1 MGPRTTFPD
10 AKQGDG
16 MKKLL
21 SGNEAVARGA
31 YECGVT
37 FGSGYPGTP
46 STEILESLAQ
56 YPGVDARWAPNE
68 KVAYESAVGASLG
81 GARALVTMKHVGVN
95 VAADPLFSHSYMGVG
110 AGLVVVS
117 ADDPGMHSSQNEQDN
132 RWLAK
137 AAKIPMLEP
146 STTAEAKEYTRIAFE
161 ISEDYDT
168 PVMLRMT
175 TRVCHAVGEAEL
187 SEPRA
192 AEAKPFHRDPG
203 KFVLLPA
210 NARRRHLVVEERM
223 RELKVDAS
231 SMKHINFMRFR
242 RRDIGIISAGA
253 AWLYAMEAF
262 PEASH
267 LKLGLTNPLP
277 ESLIREFAQSVERL
291 IVIEELD
298 PYLEEQIRAMGIT
311 VEGRDLR
318 PDTGELNPEIVRA
331 MIEKPLPTPLHPA
344 LEGISLPPRP
354 PVLCAGCGHRGV
366 FSVLKQL
373 DLIVAGDIG
382 CYTLGALQ
390 PLNAM
395 DSCLCM
401 GASVGMLSGLS
412 RTLPAE
418 DAKRVVGVIGDSTFI
433 HSGITGL
440 IDAVYNGG
448 SGTLLVLDNRT
459 TAMTGHQEHPATGK
473 RLSGEAAPRVDIPA
487 LARAVG
493 VKRVRTAD
501 AYHLMD
507 LEKAIREEMEAD
519 TFSVIVV
526 QNGCVLHERLVL
538 GPPVKVDGKICTH
551 CEACLSVGCPAIGFA
566 EHTPSVNAEL
576 CNGCGVCQQVCW
588 NCPAANDVGGF
599 LQLALEGRYDEA
611 YTSLLRTNPFP
622 AITGRVCPHPCEHG
636 RQCAGARPAQDRRR
650 ALRRARQGIPQRQGQ
665 AGVDPRGG
673 AVPGRPRPPARAGPR
688 RATAAP
694 RRQGRDRGKR
704 PRRPHRRLLSGAAG
718 LSGDALRAA
727 PRDRGDADRRAF
739 PRSVCPARSCSSRST
754 DCVRCKVTFRPGVAV
769 GRDVAFEKL
778 DREFDAIFIATG
790 FSEARPMGVP
800 GEDLSGVVH
809 GVSFLRDLN
818 FGRKTE
824 IGKHVLVVGG
834 GNTAVDVA
842 RSVKRFGAT
851 PVVVYRRAL
860 EDMPAIPEDVRDLVK
875 EGIEIIPFAA
885 PTRIDLAGGR
895 LEVTFVRMKPG
906 APDASGRRAAGAGA
920 GLRVRRAIRSGGGGG
935 GRARRVLGSSPH
947 AAPRSGSGD
956 HGLLQ
961 YDELEGRLR
970 RRRSLQRV
978 RHRRPRDP
986 LGAQGG
992 GRHPRLSRGD
1002 EAMIEERRMTER
1014 TRAAEADGAHQH
1026 LHRRGRRPGHS
1037 ARGRGDR
1044 RGGHAQ
1050 GLLGAQERSARD
1062 GPTRRQ
1068 RHLPGALSARRSSRR
1083 SSRRGRRT
1091 CFWGWSASRR
1101 SAIWSGSS
1109 PAAWRWST
1117 TTASIPPC
1125 SSGGR
1130 SPIRRTSKPCSRD
1143 ARGGW

>member
-10 AKQGDG
+10 AKQGGG

-81 GARALVTMKHVGVN
+81 GARALVTMKHVGLN

-192 AEAKPFHRDPG
+192 AEPRPFHRDPG

-231 SMKHINFMRFR
+231 CLKHINSVRFR
-242 RRDIGIISAGA
+242 RRDIGIVSSGA

-262 PEASH
+262 PEVSH

-277 ESLIREFAQSVERL
+277 ESLIREFAESVERL

-331 MIEKPLPTPLHPA
+331 MLEKTPPIPLPPA
-344 LEGISLPPRP
+344 LEGVSLPPRP

-448 SGTLLVLDNRT
+448 GGTLLVLDNRT

-507 LEKAIREEMEAD
+507 LEKVIRDEMEAD
-519 TFSVIVV
+519 DFSVIVV
-526 QNGCVLHERLVL
+526 QNGCVLHERLVF
-538 GPPVKVDGKICTH
+538 GPPVVVDARICTH

-566 EHTPSVNAEL
+566 EHTPSVNTEL
-576 CNGCGVCQQVCW
+576 CNGCSVCQQVCW

-611 YTSLLRTNPFP
+611 YTSLLKTNPFP
-622 AITGRVCPHPCEHG
+622 AITGRVCPHPCELDVNALGLDLRKIVDERFGALGKEFHNGKGKRVSIRAVERFLGDHG
-636 RQCAGARPAQDRRR
+636 LKHGLDRGTAPEPRNGKVAIVGSGPAGLTAAYY
-650 ALRRARQGIPQRQGQ
+650 LARQGYPVTLFEQLPEIGGMLTAGIPAFRL
-665 AGVDPRGG
+665 PREILH
-673 AVPGRPRPPARAGPR
+673 
-688 RATAAP
+688 
-694 RRQGRDRGKR
+694 QSLDR
-704 PRRPHRRLLSGAAG
+704 
-718 LSGDALRAA
+718 LRELNVA
-727 PRDRGDADRRAF
+727 
-739 PRSVCPARSCSSRST
+739 
-754 DCVRCKVTFRPGVAV
+754 FRPGVTV
-769 GRDVAFEKL
+769 GRDVPFEKL
-778 DREFDAIFIATG
+778 DRDFDAIFIATG
-790 FSEARPMGVP
+790 FSEARPMGIP

-809 GVSFLRDLN
+809 GVSLLRDLN

-842 RSVKRFGAT
+842 RSVKRVGAT
-851 PVVVYRRAL
+851 PIVVYRRAL

-885 PTRIDLAGGR
+885 PTRIELAGGR
-895 LEVTFVRMKPG
+895 LKVTFTRMKPG
-906 APDASGRRAAGAGA
+906 APDASGRPRPVAMPGSEYVEEYDQVVTAVGERAGFSDLPPTLRRDQGLVTTDFSNTTNLKGVFAGGDLSNGFGTVAH
-920 GLRVRRAIRSGGGGG
+920 AIRSG
-935 GRARRVLGSSPH
+935 RKAADAIH
-947 AAPRSGSGD
+947 AYLA
-956 HGLLQ
+956 
-961 YDELEGRLR
+961 EK
-970 RRRSLQRV
+970 
-978 RHRRPRDP
+978 
-986 LGAQGG
+986 
-992 GRHPRLSRGD
+992 SR
-1002 EAMIEERRMTER
+1002 
-1014 TRAAEADGAHQH
+1014 
-1026 LHRRGRRPGHS
+1026 
-1037 ARGRGDR
+1037 
-1044 RGGHAQ
+1044 
-1050 GLLGAQERSARD
+1050 
-1062 GPTRRQ
+1062 
-1068 RHLPGALSARRSSRR
+1068 
-1083 SSRRGRRT
+1083 
-1091 CFWGWSASRR
+1091 
-1101 SAIWSGSS
+1101 
-1109 PAAWRWST
+1109 
-1117 TTASIPPC
+1117 
-1125 SSGGR
+1125 
-1130 SPIRRTSKPCSRD
+1130 
-1143 ARGGW
+1143 